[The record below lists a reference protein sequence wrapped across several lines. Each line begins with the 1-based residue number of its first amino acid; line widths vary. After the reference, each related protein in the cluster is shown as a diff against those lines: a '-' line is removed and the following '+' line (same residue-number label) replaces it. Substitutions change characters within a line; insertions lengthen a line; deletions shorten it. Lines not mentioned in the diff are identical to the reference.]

1 MKIINNKS
9 LKNYNTCNI
18 EVSCNHFIELNN
30 DKDFIDFIHYYPN
43 TKLPIY
49 FLGLGAN
56 TLFTRDFK
64 GSIVHINNK
73 GIDPISEDNDYVI
86 IKVQAGEIWDD
97 FVNYC
102 VKNNYYGA
110 ENLVSIPSTVGATPI
125 QNIGAYG
132 SEAKDIIFEVVY
144 YDLKKLS
151 LKVLSNAEC
160 NFSYRN
166 SIFKQDLKNN
176 FLIKEVLYKLSKKPS
191 FNLTYGAIESE
202 LKKKGINEPKL
213 PDIVNIIS
221 NIRNNKL
228 PDYTKNGNAG
238 SFFKNPIIS
247 INKFNKLKLS
257 YPEIVSYPINEN
269 HIKIAAAWLIDNA
282 DLKSFSIGGASVHNK
297 QALVLINQNKASGED
312 FKNLSLHIQK
322 IVKEKYG
329 ILLIP
334 EVIIL

>member
-1 MKIINNKS
+1 MNIIKNKS
-9 LKNYNTCNI
+9 LKNYNTCGI
-18 EVSCNHFIELNN
+18 DVYCNYFIELNN
-30 DKDFIDFIHYYPN
+30 DKDFISFIYNYSN
-43 TKLPIY
+43 IKLPIY

-64 GSIVHINNK
+64 GTIVHINNK
-73 GIDPISEDNDYVI
+73 GINKISEDDDYVI
-86 IKVQAGEIWDD
+86 IKAQAGEIWDD

-102 VKNNYYGA
+102 VKNKYYGA

-132 SEAKDIIFEVVY
+132 SEAKDIIYEVVY

-151 LKVLSNAEC
+151 LKTLSNTRC

-166 SIFKQDLKNN
+166 SIFKQELKDS
-176 FLIKEVLYKLSKKPS
+176 FLIKEVIFKLSKKPS
-191 FNLTYGAIESE
+191 YKLTYGTIKSE
-202 LKKKGINEPKL
+202 LKRKGVYEPNL

-221 NIRNNKL
+221 NIRRNKL

-247 INKFNKLKLS
+247 INKFNNLKLI
-257 YPEIVSYPINEN
+257 YPEIVSYPIDEN
-269 HIKIAAAWLIDNA
+269 NIKIAAAWLIDNA
-282 DLKSFSIGGASVHNK
+282 GLKSFSIGGASVHNK

-322 IVKEKYG
+322 IVEEKYG
-329 ILLIP
+329 IILVP